1 MKTTTA
7 ISPIMKKVL
16 SIAKIQPMAM
26 KASQMARIAPRIVH
40 IIRPIYPVCAR
51 RPPRAAVMVTGAR
64 ARAWVAGGPGL
75 PERRQDRAEHPLGG
89 TDQRTGWRPPGMS
102 PPGSQPGSLG
112 GPVVAAVADRRDHC
126 AAVLRL
132 PARTAR

>member
-7 ISPIMKKVL
+7 ISPIMKNVL

-51 RPPRAAVMVTGAR
+51 RPARAPVMVTGAR
-64 ARAWVAGGPGL
+64 AR
-75 PERRQDRAEHPLGG
+75 
-89 TDQRTGWRPPGMS
+89 S
-102 PPGSQPGSLG
+102 S
-112 GPVVAAVADRRDHC
+112 AA
-126 AAVLRL
+126 
-132 PARTAR
+132 